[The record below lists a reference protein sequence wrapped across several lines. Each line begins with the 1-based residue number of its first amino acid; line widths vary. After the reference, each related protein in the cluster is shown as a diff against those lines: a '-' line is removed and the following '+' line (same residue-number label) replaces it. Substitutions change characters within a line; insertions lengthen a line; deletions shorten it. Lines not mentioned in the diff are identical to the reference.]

1 MKSILL
7 ILSFFFAFS
16 VNAQVE
22 KSEVATTKMVDTES
36 SNIGWKGHK
45 VTGSHEGNLS
55 VKEGNLTYDKDGMLN
70 GGSFL
75 IDMTSITCTD
85 LEGEYAGKLIGHLAS
100 PDFFSVED
108 FPTAK
113 LEIVRV
119 APKGTPG
126 DYKIVANLTI
136 KETTK
141 EITFYSNVADG
152 MATADITIDRTD
164 FDVRYGSSTFFGSL
178 GDKTIYDDFDLTIKL
193 AVK

>member
-7 ILSFFFAFS
+7 ILSFVFAFS

-22 KSEVATTKMVDTES
+22 KTEVASTKKVDTES
-36 SNIGWKGHK
+36 STVGWKGHK
-45 VTGSHEGNLS
+45 VTGTHEGTINVS
-55 VKEGNLTYDKDGMLN
+55 EGSLTYDKDGMLN
-70 GGSFL
+70 GGSIL

-85 LEGEYAGKLIGHLAS
+85 LEGEYAGKLVGHLAS
-100 PDFFSVED
+100 PDFFAVEN

-113 LEIVRV
+113 LEILRV

-141 EITFYSNVADG
+141 EITFYANVADG

-164 FDVRYGSSTFFGSL
+164 FDVRYGSSTFFGAL